1 MCRQQYG
8 ELAKWCWHIKGKQP
22 EFNSFLF
29 VDVAFVFA
37 VYQLISFVILGFHER
52 VIEYSQW
59 TVSWAYASTSL
70 VTLFHVLH
78 LYRCPLS
85 FLETFSITKVSPV
98 CKTVLLPSW
107 VQMICEGGLLDALQK
122 KVTLSYS
129 RTVLFLGAETISA
142 ASEREANKNNS
153 WSKKLFWRIRRQ
165 PLLINSSKLY
175 SGLSLPLFIKG
186 GLQIITFLSG

>member
-1 MCRQQYG
+1 M
-8 ELAKWCWHIKGKQP
+8 
-22 EFNSFLF
+22 
-29 VDVAFVFA
+29 
-37 VYQLISFVILGFHER
+37 YQLISFVILGFHER

-59 TVSWAYASTSL
+59 TVSWACASTSL

-98 CKTVLLPSW
+98 CKTVLLPYW
-107 VQMICEGGLLDALQK
+107 VQIICEGGLLDALQK

-142 ASEREANKNNS
+142 TSEREANNNNS
-153 WSKKLFWRIRRQ
+153 WSKKLFWRIRTSFFKTVLWIISTSVHKRRLTDYNIFIWIKHYSVE
-165 PLLINSSKLY
+165 LL
-175 SGLSLPLFIKG
+175 
-186 GLQIITFLSG
+186 TFV

>member
-8 ELAKWCWHIKGKQP
+8 ELAKWCWHKREKQP
-22 EFNSFLF
+22 EFNSFLS

-59 TVSWAYASTSL
+59 TVSWAYASKCL

-107 VQMICEGGLLDALQK
+107 VQIICEGGLLDALQK
-122 KVTLSYS
+122 KVTYS

-142 ASEREANKNNS
+142 ASEREANNNNS

-175 SGLSLPLFIKG
+175 WGLSLPVFIKG
-186 GLQIITFLSG
+186 DLQIITFWSG